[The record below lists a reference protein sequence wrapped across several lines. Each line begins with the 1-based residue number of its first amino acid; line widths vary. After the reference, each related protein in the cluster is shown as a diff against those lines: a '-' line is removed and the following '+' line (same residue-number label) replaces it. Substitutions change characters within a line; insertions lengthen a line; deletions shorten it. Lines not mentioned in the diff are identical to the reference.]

1 MNLRS
6 RILILAAALSLTAPA
21 CAGPVSSA
29 IYPAPTA
36 PLTLGGT
43 PEGTRMVSVQTADGL
58 RLQGLAVAGRP
69 EMPTLLLLH
78 GNASSATGALQWFA
92 PFVAAGYGI
101 VSAEYRGYSGNPGR
115 PSEAG
120 LVQDAEAFLA
130 LARQQAGKGEVWVV
144 GHSIGGAV
152 GLSLSRRQRLDALI
166 TIGTFTRLRAMA
178 PGIARAFVPNEYD
191 NLGAVRL
198 LEEPFYLIHGRADR
212 VVPSTQGGELFE
224 AARASQKTG
233 LAFAISGA
241 DHAPAA
247 ATLLPLFA
255 LISEHR
261 RTGAADPAKVPPGV
275 QMSLLSNGRS
285 QPVLEQ

>member
-1 MNLRS
+1 MASRS
-6 RILILAAALSLTAPA
+6 RLLLLGLLLVAAPA
-21 CAGPVSSA
+21 CAGPVSRA

-36 PLTLGGT
+36 PLTLAGT
-43 PEGTRMVSVQTADGL
+43 PEGTRLVTVQTADGL
-58 RLQGLAVAGRP
+58 RLQGLAVAARP
-69 EMPTLLLLH
+69 GMPTLLLLH
-78 GNASSATGALQWFA
+78 GNASSATSALQWFA
-92 PFVAAGYGI
+92 PFAAAGYGI

-130 LARQQAGKGEVWVV
+130 LARQQAGTGEGWVV

-152 GLSLSRRQRLDALI
+152 GLSLARRQLLDALI

-178 PGIARAFVPNEYD
+178 PGIARAFVPDEYD

-198 LEEPFYLIHGRADR
+198 LDEPFYLIHGRADR

-224 AARASQKTG
+224 AARSSRRTG

-247 ATLLPLFA
+247 ATLLPLFE
-255 LISEHR
+255 LIAQHR
-261 RTGAADPAKVPPGV
+261 RSGRVDPAQVPPDV
-275 QMSLLSNGRS
+275 QMSLLSDAPK
-285 QPVLEQ
+285 QPALEQ